1 VRPRLTALNAAT
13 LVLFAVAVATAAY
26 AVYYEVLERA
36 LDDELR
42 ASADDVQARQVT
54 WDAARRTAVLGNLDR
69 SPLVMPVLYVQAA
82 DGNGVVLARSAT
94 LGAATLPVDSARLTR
109 ALRVETWLEDVELDR
124 QVVRIY
130 GGPLWARSTSDTLV
144 LAGLLQ
150 VARPTDPSAGQAVRA
165 LQFGALAAAALAV
178 PLALVFAALMTRQAL
193 RPLDRVATALH
204 TIGDAG
210 DLTLRIDLDRERP
223 FPAVRRLVA
232 ELNQMLGRLE
242 VAARRVDEV
251 LAAQRRFVADASHE
265 LRTPLTTLRGNI
277 HLLRED
283 PALTGDD
290 EQRAILSDMAADTSR
305 MSRLVNDLLLLAE
318 ADAGQHLE
326 LEDVNI
332 RPLVF
337 GLVRSVRWMREDV
350 ELRVDVA
357 PGAPTW
363 VRGDADRLTQVLLV
377 LLDNALKFSPSS
389 GRVDL
394 SVSAAPRSG
403 QAGLLI
409 RVVDEGPGVEPTERD
424 RIFERFYRADS
435 ARHGEGSGLGLAIAR
450 WIVHEHHGTLALED
464 DGRAQGASFT
474 VWLPS
479 TQPPGPE

>member
-1 VRPRLTALNAAT
+1 
-13 LVLFAVAVATAAY
+13 
-26 AVYYEVLERA
+26 
-36 LDDELR
+36 
-42 ASADDVQARQVT
+42 
-54 WDAARRTAVLGNLDR
+54 
-69 SPLVMPVLYVQAA
+69 
-82 DGNGVVLARSAT
+82 
-94 LGAATLPVDSARLTR
+94 
-109 ALRVETWLEDVELDR
+109 
-124 QVVRIY
+124 
-130 GGPLWARSTSDTLV
+130 
-144 LAGLLQ
+144 
-150 VARPTDPSAGQAVRA
+150 
-165 LQFGALAAAALAV
+165 
-178 PLALVFAALMTRQAL
+178 
-193 RPLDRVATALH
+193 
-204 TIGDAG
+204 
-210 DLTLRIDLDRERP
+210 
-223 FPAVRRLVA
+223 
-232 ELNQMLGRLE
+232 
-242 VAARRVDEV
+242 
-251 LAAQRRFVADASHE
+251 
-265 LRTPLTTLRGNI
+265 LRGNI